1 MHPRTNSISI
11 FSFFSFIPFF
21 PFIPVRS
28 ILAVIL
34 LFPVWPHTA
43 TAQEAATASCFELTE
58 PVEFHFGEIKQSA
71 TVEHSFVF
79 RNTCTDT
86 VEIASVRSSCG
97 CTSVVLD
104 DRRVP
109 PGGETRVH
117 AKFTPPRG
125 SRGTVSK
132 TVSVYLK
139 GEERPHTILRIAADV
154 LCDIDI
160 QPSYISV
167 TDAKVGVPRFVQSV
181 IRNVSQHEVTVVVS
195 GISLTAY
202 PTDHVAAGKKTLPL
216 AGGTVNP
223 ERLRLAP
230 GQSGTLT
237 IGVTPEHVGQ
247 YNGSVGLKI
256 GEEESVI
263 FLYGEVAGN

>member
-1 MHPRTNSISI
+1 MHPRSRTAAIISI
-11 FSFFSFIPFF
+11 ISVLSLLPFLT
-21 PFIPVRS
+21 R
-28 ILAVIL
+28 
-34 LFPVWPHTA
+34 TA
-43 TAQEAATASCFELTE
+43 LAQELSASPCFELTE
-58 PVEFHFGEIKQSA
+58 PIEFHFGTIKQSA

-79 RNTCTDT
+79 RNNCPDT

-109 PGGETRVH
+109 PNGETRVH

-139 GEERPHTILRIAADV
+139 NEDKPHTILRIAADV
-154 LCDIDI
+154 QCDIDV

-167 TDAKVGVPRFVQSV
+167 SDAKVGVPRYVQSV
-181 IRNVSQHEVTVVVS
+181 IRNVSTHAVTVLVS
-195 GISLTAY
+195 AISLTAY
-202 PTDHVAAGKKTLPL
+202 PTDHVAAGGKTLPL

-223 ERLRLAP
+223 ERMELPP

-237 IGVTPEHVGQ
+237 IGVTPEHAGQ

-256 GEEESVI
+256 GAEESVI
-263 FLYGEVAGN
+263 FLYGEVAGQ